1 MLNNEL
7 PPVIRFGAFE
17 VDRRSG
23 ELRKQGV
30 RVKLR
35 DQAFQVL
42 LLLLERPGEVVTR
55 EELQSRL
62 WSADTF
68 VDFDRGLNKAVNRL
82 REALGDSAESP
93 RFIET
98 LPKRGYRFIARVEA
112 GGARRQPERSANI
125 PASDAHVAEPVSG
138 SPAPAR
144 S

>member
-30 RVKLR
+30 RVRLR

-42 LLLLERPGEVVTR
+42 LLLLERPREVVTR

-98 LPKRGYRFIARVEA
+98 LPRRGYRFIAPVE
-112 GGARRQPERSANI
+112 GGTARRQSDPPAIASAAGVNVPE
-125 PASDAHVAEPVSG
+125 
-138 SPAPAR
+138 
-144 S
+144 